1 MSLSRCL
8 LSSAVLAGTVFC
20 GMTLPLAAFGSKPVT
35 IQLEEKPVFVGQVEE
50 FAAPYIGFA
59 TAISLA
65 AGAASLATSGWR
77 QSSRK
82 LSQTETQ
89 MSTLKQQLS
98 EKEALIED
106 IKFSQQRLSTSGL
119 ELFLQEDEAPLPTV
133 LPVSQ
138 PIATSVATAPHDAAS
153 YMVINAEQP
162 QEAANAG
169 LLTLNAEPQSIES
182 APIVKQPAM
191 NAAQLQAMSALAS
204 AQAFA
209 GFARPTQPATP
220 AVPPEDTVQLQ
231 ELMAHLKQVMAQVE
245 RMQVG
250 SNASHTSNP
259 AWQQQRLAS

>member
-1 MSLSRCL
+1 
-8 LSSAVLAGTVFC
+8 
-20 GMTLPLAAFGSKPVT
+20 MTLPLAAFGSKPMT

-65 AGAASLATSGWR
+65 AGAASLATSGWK

-82 LSQTETQ
+82 LNQTETQ
-89 MSTLKQQLS
+89 MSTLKQQLN

-119 ELFLQEDEAPLPTV
+119 ELFLQEDESPLPAV
-133 LPVSQ
+133 LPMSQ
-138 PIATSVATAPHDAAS
+138 PIAAPVADSPRDAAP
-153 YMVINAEQP
+153 YMVIHADEP
-162 QEAANAG
+162 QQMASAG

-182 APIVKQPAM
+182 TPVVKQPAM
-191 NAAQLQAMSALAS
+191 NPMQMQAMSSLAS

-220 AVPPEDTVQLQ
+220 EAQPEDTVQLQ

-245 RMQVG
+245 RMQVE
-250 SNASHTSNP
+250 SNP
-259 AWQQQRLAS
+259 SARSNSTAWQQQRLAS

>member
-35 IQLEEKPVFVGQVEE
+35 VQLEEKPVFVGQVEE
-50 FAAPYIGFA
+50 FAAPYIGLA
-59 TAISLA
+59 AAISLA

-89 MSTLKQQLS
+89 MSTLKQQLT

-119 ELFLQEDEAPLPTV
+119 ELFLEDEASLPALPLV
-133 LPVSQ
+133 NQAAPVAAQ
-138 PIATSVATAPHDAAS
+138 PRDAA
-153 YMVINAEQP
+153 YTVIQTEQSQQAVNP
-162 QEAANAG
+162 A
-169 LLTLNAEPQSIES
+169 LLTLDAQAKSSEV
-182 APIVKQPAM
+182 APAVAKQTVINPTQM
-191 NAAQLQAMSALAS
+191 QAVNALAS

-209 GFARPTQPATP
+209 GFARPTQAAAT
-220 AVPPEDTVQLQ
+220 AAEPEDTVQLQ

-250 SNASHTSNP
+250 SASTAHANGT
-259 AWQQQRLAS
+259 AWPQQRLAS

>member
-50 FAAPYIGFA
+50 FAAPYIGLA

-119 ELFLQEDEAPLPTV
+119 ELFLQEDESPLPTV

-138 PIATSVATAPHDAAS
+138 SATPVATAQDATS

-162 QEAANAG
+162 QQAANAG
-169 LLTLNAEPQSIES
+169 LLTLNAEPQSIDS
-182 APIVKQPAM
+182 APAVKQPAM

-209 GFARPTQPATP
+209 GFARSTQTATP
-220 AVPPEDTVQLQ
+220 AVQPEDTVQLQ

-245 RMQVG
+245 RMQIG
-250 SNASHTSNP
+250 SSASQASSP